1 MKTPAKAF
9 ALMILALGMAVYAAD
24 GSALAQQGGAKPPQP
39 VTIVTMKAED
49 VTLTARLPGRVV
61 ASGVAEVRPQVN
73 GIIVERL
80 FEEGSKVKSGDPLY
94 LIDPASYEAQVAAA
108 KAQVAE
114 AMARQKASDKD
125 AKRAQEL
132 IGRGAVSEQRLEE
145 AVAQRDAD
153 AAALQVALAEL
164 QVAEIELDR
173 TTIRAR
179 LSGTVGRSFAS
190 RGALVTAAQT
200 EPLAVIRTLDPV
212 HVDVTQSA
220 AEILAWRKGTM
231 QGRFAGLDTS
241 VSLILADGETF
252 EHKGEVTAAEP
263 YVNET
268 TGVVTLRMTF
278 ANPDDLLLPGMY
290 VQVEMPQG
298 IIRNAIL
305 APQQGVQRNRRGDPY
320 AYVVG
325 EGNVVEQRNLTIVQA
340 QGASWVVS
348 AGLKEGDRVIVEGL
362 QKIAPGAVVG
372 PEEAPAEIAARTA
385 VAE

>member
-1 MKTPAKAF
+1 MRNSFKPLTVLAIAVSFFAF
-9 ALMILALGMAVYAAD
+9 AANS
-24 GSALAQQGGAKPPQP
+24 SAQAQGQQGEKPPQA
-39 VTIVTMKAED
+39 VTVVTLKSQD
-49 VTLTARLPGRVV
+49 VTLTSRLPGRVV

-94 LIDPASYEAQVAAA
+94 LIDPATYEAQVAAA
-108 KAQVAE
+108 KAQVA
-114 AMARQKASDKD
+114 AASATLKASSKD
-125 AKRAQEL
+125 AKRAEEL
-132 IGRGAVSEQRLEE
+132 INRGTVSEQRLEE
-145 AVAQRDAD
+145 AVAQRDSD
-153 AAALQVALAEL
+153 AAALQVARAEL
-164 QVAEIELDR
+164 QAAEIDLDR

-179 LSGTVGRSFAS
+179 LSGSIGRSFTS

-200 EPLAVIRTLDPV
+200 EPMAVIRTLDPV

-231 QGRFAGLDTS
+231 QGRFTGLDTS

-252 EHKGEVTAAEP
+252 ERKGEVTAAEP

-278 ANPDDLLLPGMY
+278 DNPNDLLLPGMY

-298 IIRNAIL
+298 KIQNAVL
-305 APQQGVQRNRRGDPY
+305 APQQGVQRNRQGEPF

-340 QGASWVVS
+340 SGSSWVVS
-348 AGLKEGDRVIVEGL
+348 AGLQEGDRLIIEGL
-362 QKIAPGAVVG
+362 QKIAPGATVA
-372 PEEAPAEIAARTA
+372 PEEAPEEVAARSA
-385 VAE
+385 AE

>member
-1 MKTPAKAF
+1 MKTSFRPLAALVIVAGILAF
-9 ALMILALGMAVYAAD
+9 APNTQAQG
-24 GSALAQQGGAKPPQP
+24 QQGGKPPQP
-39 VTIVTMKAED
+39 VTVVTLKSQD
-49 VTLTARLPGRVV
+49 VTLTSTLPGRVV

-108 KAQVAE
+108 KAQVA
-114 AMARQKASDKD
+114 AASATLKASSKD
-125 AKRAQEL
+125 ATRAEEL
-132 IGRGAVSEQRLEE
+132 INRGTVSEQRLEE

-153 AAALQVALAEL
+153 AAALQVARAEL
-164 QVAEIELDR
+164 QAAEIDLDR

-179 LSGTVGRSFAS
+179 LSGSIGRSFVS

-200 EPLAVIRTLDPV
+200 EPMAVIRTLDPV
-212 HVDVTQSA
+212 YVDVTQSA

-231 QGRFAGLDTS
+231 QGRFTGLDTS

-278 ANPDDLLLPGMY
+278 DNPNDLLLPGMY
-290 VQVEMPQG
+290 VQVKMPQG
-298 IIRNAIL
+298 IIRNAVL
-305 APQQGVQRNRRGDPY
+305 APQQGVQRNRQGEPFS
-320 AYVVG
+320 YVIG
-325 EGNVVEQRNLTIVQA
+325 EGDVVEQRKLTIVQA
-340 QGASWVVS
+340 QGSSWVVS
-348 AGLKEGDRVIVEGL
+348 DGLREGDRLIIEGL
-362 QKIAPGAVVG
+362 QKIAPGAPVA
-372 PEEAPAEIAARTA
+372 PEEAPAEVAVRSVAA
-385 VAE
+385 E

>member
-1 MKTPAKAF
+1 MRTSFKHLTALAMVAGTFAFAANTPA
-9 ALMILALGMAVYAAD
+9 LG
-24 GSALAQQGGAKPPQP
+24 QQGGKPPQA
-39 VTIVTMKAED
+39 VTVVTLKSQD
-49 VTLTARLPGRVV
+49 VTLTSRLPGRVV

-108 KAQVAE
+108 KAQVA
-114 AMARQKASDKD
+114 AAGATLKASSKD
-125 AKRAQEL
+125 AKRAEEL
-132 IGRGAVSEQRLEE
+132 INRGTVSEQRLEE

-153 AAALQVALAEL
+153 AAALQVARAEL
-164 QVAEIELDR
+164 QAAEIDLDR

-179 LSGTVGRSFAS
+179 LSGAIGRSFTS
-190 RGALVTAAQT
+190 RGALVTDAQT
-200 EPLAVIRTLDPV
+200 EPMAVIRTLDPV

-231 QGRFAGLDTS
+231 QGRFTGLDTS

-278 ANPDDLLLPGMY
+278 SNPNDLLLPGMY

-298 IIRNAIL
+298 IIRNAVL
-305 APQQGVQRNRRGDPY
+305 APQQGVQRNRQGEPF
-320 AYVVG
+320 AYVIG
-325 EGNVVEQRNLTIVQA
+325 EGDVVEQRNLTIVQA
-340 QGASWVVS
+340 NGSSWVVS
-348 AGLKEGDRVIVEGL
+348 AGLQEGDRLIIEGL
-362 QKIAPGAVVG
+362 QKIAPGATVA
-372 PEEAPAEIAARTA
+372 PEEAPEEVAVRSTAE
-385 VAE
+385 

>member
-1 MKTPAKAF
+1 MRTSFRSLVAIAAVAGG
-9 ALMILALGMAVYAAD
+9 ALLAGNAIAQ
-24 GSALAQQGGAKPPQP
+24 GQQGGERPPQP
-39 VTIVTMKAED
+39 VTVVTLNAQD
-49 VTLTARLPGRVV
+49 VTLTSQLPGRVV

-114 AMARQKASDKD
+114 ANARLKASDKD

-132 IGRGAVSEQRLEE
+132 IGRGTVSEQRLEE

-153 AAALQVALAEL
+153 AAALQVARAEL
-164 QVAEIELDR
+164 QAREIDLDR

-179 LSGTVGRSFAS
+179 LSGTIGRSFAS
-190 RGALVTAAQT
+190 RGALVTAAQ
-200 EPLAVIRTLDPV
+200 ESPLAVIRTLDPV
-212 HVDVTQSA
+212 YVDVTQSA
-220 AEILAWRKGTM
+220 AEILAWRRGTM

-241 VSLILADGETF
+241 VSLILADGGVF

-268 TGVVTLRMTF
+268 TGVVTLRLTF
-278 ANPDDLLLPGMY
+278 SNPDDLLLPGMY

-298 IIRNAIL
+298 IIRNAVL
-305 APQQGVQRNRRGDPY
+305 APQQGVQRNRRGEPF

-325 EGNVVEQRNLTIVQA
+325 EGDVVEQRELSIVQA
-340 QGASWVVS
+340 QGSSWVVS
-348 AGLKEGDRVIVEGL
+348 AGLQEGDRLIVEGL
-362 QKIAPGAVVG
+362 QKIAPGAKVA
-372 PEEAPAEIAARTA
+372 PEEAPAEIAARPA
-385 VAE
+385 AE